1 MKNKNRKNKKNILF
15 HKIAAYFLISAML
28 LENSGM
34 QAFAAE
40 TVTAETSSVTAD
52 ENVDT
57 TVDGSDNSDGGDIS
71 NGNANDNIDDSNEN
85 ESATG
90 EDSGNNGDNKG
101 NIGEDGENIEDN
113 EGNVDNTDENNGDD
127 NGNTD
132 ENNSDDIEN
141 SNETVDES
149 EEESEDMG
157 EEGFLKNEAEKV
169 FADLASE
176 KNLMALIYLTDI
188 YSVRSEADETSAVV
202 AELESG
208 HTVYLRGVTIAET
221 QIWYRVQFWL
231 SGTEMEGYVQQRYLA
246 YADEDWR
253 AWEAE
258 YLTALSDSEF
268 ISPNT
273 INSISTYAASY
284 SDVEQFPAGYQKAL
298 TQLKAV
304 HPNWIFVRM
313 NTNLDFNTAVSN
325 EMGDKSLI
333 QPTANNKEKGWVGDP
348 CPKES
353 GWNYATKDAVAYHMD
368 PRNFLTETYV
378 FQFEQLTF
386 NSSYHTVDAIQTFLN
401 STFMKGTLSDDSQK
415 RTYAQAFYE
424 IGSSKKLSPIHLAS
438 RVYQEQGQGTSGL
451 ISGTYPGYEGYYNYF
466 NVGVNGSSTEEKI
479 IKGLTYAKEKG
490 WNTRYKSLEGG
501 SDTIGKN
508 YILKGQDTI
517 YLEKFNVGPGAS
529 NPVYTHQY
537 MQNIQAPAS
546 ESSTTKK
553 MYTNAGSLNS
563 AFVFKIPVYNNM
575 PGLQPELKLNKSN
588 LTMNK
593 GESQTLTAS
602 VDGLTLTAEEVTW
615 KSSDTSVISFI
626 EEDSNNSSTKTIIAN
641 KVGTATVTA
650 TYKASDDPDDI
661 YEATCTIIVK
671 NPLRQITLNK
681 QEVTLRRPDTV
692 VEDTT
697 HLTEEAKQT
706 NTSTVTLQVFFDPE
720 DTTDDKTI
728 TWSSSNKKVAT
739 ITDTVVTEDGT
750 CQATVTA
757 VGIGQTT
764 ITAKASKAGNK
775 TAKCTVTV
783 IAPIYK
789 IDFSENNVDTI
800 LVGQSTNLT
809 VEYYPM
815 DTTSDTTVRWI
826 SSDTSVINVVSQT
839 KGTVKGVNAGTAKI
853 TASIGDYSASYNMT
867 VESCTVTFKN
877 PDGGTAKE
885 IPTAFGETIAET
897 DFPNE
902 EDFPWLADTSD
913 KVFIGWYTGPNGTG
927 SRFDSNTL
935 IHQKETVLYPY
946 FEELGKGFYVI
957 PIGDQVF
964 TGSAIKPTVQVYDSV
979 SYENGSKELTPL
991 TLNKDYTVSYKNNK
1005 NVNVEGSAKLP
1016 TITIKGKGNYSGTE
1030 TVTFNIIAKPLTDA
1044 DITADNLTVAHT
1056 GKTIKSNPVVY
1067 RNGKKLTKNTHYT
1080 VSYPQ
1085 AASTG
1090 AYKNAG
1096 TYPITITGKGGYSG
1110 SITVYETITKD
1121 VLMSKVSIAK
1131 IKNQTYDSSL
1141 INKDNNKGIEP
1152 ELTVTYKKK
1161 PLQRST
1167 DNGKSGDYTVNYSNN
1182 LDIGTATATITAIE
1196 GSGYVGSKSIT
1207 FKITGTS
1214 ISKAV
1219 INGVSAK
1226 TYTADQAAAN
1236 HGSNDGIVQDSSSI
1250 SVTLAGVELKQSTDN
1265 GKTGD
1270 YVVSY
1275 LNNKKAGTA
1284 TVVIKGINSYTG
1296 TKKKT
1301 FKINAY
1307 DIAQDAQLEN
1317 PAIKIKYCTEDEI
1330 KAASQ
1335 QNIAIEQLLKDKP
1348 FISSLNAITS
1358 PYMKGGTKPKFYLY
1372 YFYPVTNSSTGDGT
1386 AASYCL
1392 LEQGKD
1398 FTISYKNNNTVI
1410 DTVKT
1415 LEENPEATKL
1425 PTLTIKGKGNYKG
1438 TITGTFSITDG
1449 KLSDSSKITM
1459 TAKDV
1464 VYKPKAGAYK
1474 TSVVLTD
1481 ANGKKLQAGKD
1492 YEKTL
1497 IYTYNSGDEVQ
1508 PTDIPDVG
1516 TTIKVS
1522 VKGMG
1527 PYAGNGSD
1535 GIQSALYRITNAD
1548 ISKAKVKQV
1557 VAKTYVNGNTAI
1569 TLNLEGDNP
1578 DITVTLNGETLVY
1591 GKDYVLDPGTY
1602 ANNMKKGKAT
1612 VVLKGIGNY
1621 GGTKKISFTIGSK
1634 VLSWWKKAD

>member
-1 MKNKNRKNKKNILF
+1 
-15 HKIAAYFLISAML
+15 ML

-90 EDSGNNGDNKG
+90 EDSDDNGDNDG

-113 EGNVDNTDENNGDD
+113 EDD
-127 NGNTD
+127 A
-132 ENNSDDIEN
+132 
-141 SNETVDES
+141 NETVDAP
-149 EEESEDMG
+149 EEEAEDTG
-157 EEGFLKNEAEKV
+157 EEGLLRSEAEKA

-188 YSVRSEADETSAVV
+188 YSVRSQADETSVVV

-221 QIWYRVQFWL
+221 QIWYRVQFWW
-231 SGTEMEGYVQQRYLA
+231 SGTEMEGYVQQQYLA

-253 AWEAE
+253 SWESE
-258 YLTALSDSEF
+258 YLTALSDSEL
-268 ISPNT
+268 IAPST
-273 INSISTYAASY
+273 INNISTYAASY

-298 TQLKAV
+298 TQLKAA

-353 GWNYATKDAVAYHMD
+353 GWNYATKDAVAYYMD

-479 IKGLTYAKEKG
+479 KKGLTYAKEKG

-588 LTMNK
+588 LIMNK

-602 VDGLTLTAEEVTW
+602 VDGIEPTGKEIEIKW
-615 KSSDTSVISFI
+615 KSSDTSVISFASDNPKNI
-626 EEDSNNSSTKTIIAN
+626 TETIIA
-641 KVGTATVTA
+641 KSVGTATVTA
-650 TYKASDDPDDI
+650 TYKASDDPGDI
-661 YEATCTIIVK
+661 YEATCTIVVK
-671 NPLRQITLNK
+671 NPLQQITLNK

-739 ITDTVVTEDGT
+739 VTDPVVTEDGIY
-750 CQATVTA
+750 QATVTA
-757 VGIGQTT
+757 VGSGQAT

-775 TAKCTVTV
+775 TAKCAVTV
-783 IAPIYK
+783 IAPIYR

-809 VEYYPM
+809 AEYFPM
-815 DTTSDTTVRWI
+815 DTTSDTTVLWS
-826 SSDTSVINVVSQT
+826 SSDTSVINIVSQS
-839 KGTVKGVNAGTAKI
+839 KGTVKGIKAGTATI
-853 TASIGDYSASYNMT
+853 TASIGGYQASYKMA

-897 DFPNE
+897 DFPK
-902 EDFPWLADTSD
+902 EDEFPWLADTSD

-927 SRFDSNTL
+927 SRFDTNTL

-1005 NVNVEGSAKLP
+1005 NVNVEGSTKLP

-1044 DITADNLTVAHT
+1044 DITADNLTVAYT

-1131 IKNQTYDSSL
+1131 IKNQTYDASL

-1270 YVVSY
+1270 YIVSY
-1275 LNNKKAGTA
+1275 SNNTKAGTA

-1307 DIAQDAQLEN
+1307 DIAQDALSEN

-1335 QNIAIEQLLKDKP
+1335 QNIDIEQLLKDKP
-1348 FISSLNAITS
+1348 FISSLNKISS
-1358 PYMKGGTKPKFYLY
+1358 PYMKGGAKPKVYLY
-1372 YFYPVTNSSTGDGT
+1372 YFYPASNIDTGAD
-1386 AASYCL
+1386 ASVSYQL
-1392 LEQGKD
+1392 LEQSKD

-1449 KLSDSSKITM
+1449 RLSDSSKITM

-1527 PYAGNGSD
+1527 PYAGNEAEGTL
-1535 GIQSALYRITNAD
+1535 SALYRITNAD